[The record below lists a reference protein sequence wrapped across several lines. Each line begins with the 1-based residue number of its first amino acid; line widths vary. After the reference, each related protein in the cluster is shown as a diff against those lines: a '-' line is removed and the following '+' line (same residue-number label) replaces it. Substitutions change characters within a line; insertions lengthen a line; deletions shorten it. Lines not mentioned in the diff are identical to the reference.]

1 MSSDPPLPTGADVS
15 SSLKDIVAVQAK
27 TWTAITQPNAAA
39 GAMAD
44 MLGPSIT
51 GFTAL
56 RGELRFEDEPSSF
69 EAALQ
74 ETKEPL

>member
-1 MSSDPPLPTGADVS
+1 MSSREIVPLKEIIA
-15 SSLKDIVAVQAK
+15 IQAR
-27 TWTAITQPNAAA
+27 TWTAVTQPNEAA

-44 MLGPSIT
+44 MLGPSIA

-56 RGELRFEDEPSSF
+56 RGQLRFEDEPSSF

-74 ETKEPL
+74 ETKEPAR

>member
-1 MSSDPPLPTGADVS
+1 MPPL
-15 SSLKDIVAVQAK
+15 KEIIAVQAK
-27 TWTAITQPNAAA
+27 TWTGIVQPNEAA

-44 MLGPSIT
+44 MLAASLA
-51 GFTAL
+51 GFEAL

-74 ETKEPL
+74 ETKEPLS